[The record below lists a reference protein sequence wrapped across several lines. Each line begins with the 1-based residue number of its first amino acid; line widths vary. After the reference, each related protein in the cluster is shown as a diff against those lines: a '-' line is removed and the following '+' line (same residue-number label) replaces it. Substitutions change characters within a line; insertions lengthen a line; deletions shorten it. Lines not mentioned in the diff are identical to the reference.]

1 MGARKTKLA
10 TDDNDGNRKQVDDN
24 SQDSFQLY
32 SLVNLKGG
40 GELVELTR
48 EAIKSKDWQPL
59 EDKLRSD
66 SVKRFLYNDGQGR
79 DISIK
84 ELVNRRNQS
93 RKEKVEII
101 GATSRQHSANT
112 ISPVNPATIRKVCWD
127 LDQRGAVG
135 ETILHLCFLNA
146 TELHNELAKRIIKA
160 YPLLVND
167 IFHTDLYQ
175 GESCLHFAIVNEDFP
190 MVKFLVEHGAN
201 IDERACGTFFLPDD
215 QKNTRK
221 DTYDHEVI
229 VVDNKT
235 NYHGHTYFGE
245 YPLSFAGCLEQDDI
259 LRYLWSKGADVNAQ
273 DSNGNTVL
281 HMTILHNKRSQFTQA
296 FELGASCSIT
306 NFQGYTPLCLAAELA
321 NTEFFESIIHLERQV
336 SWKYGEVTCALY
348 PLYNL
353 DSIGVDGSVNE
364 KSALFTIVNQSD
376 IDHLGLMKGLMT
388 KLLHEKWKTFGRF
401 QFYLRMG
408 LFVLYLMLLTTAFYM
423 RPGKDRY
430 ARDVNVTDEFGNTTV
445 VQEWNR
451 CYLLYTETVQDK
463 VRLTFECLTLI
474 GAITFLYFAARE
486 FHHLRKLYWNVLRN
500 APAKAM
506 FLLSCCFIILAC
518 FGRIPPCAPY
528 YEDVLIILCVLTA
541 CPYFL
546 FFLRVYALV
555 GPFIFMI
562 YKMIQGDLLKFLL
575 LYLIFFIGF
584 SQAMHIVFLSSMGA
598 ETNFIDSAV
607 NMFVM
612 SLGEFGDVYEE
623 FDRTRYPHM
632 AKFLFFVYM
641 VLVTLLLVNMLIAM
655 MGNTFSTIAN
665 ADYEWQ
671 RQWAKVVL
679 VLEQSLSPEVRHSM
693 QLMYSQPVWEGLPGR
708 AMVQQTE
715 RETHDDREVQK
726 ARQRNSRNTRMKFID
741 GEWVPPPM
749 NDQPRD
755 SVLGT
760 HQPQSDPKPPV
771 TLVIPETKITAPDG
785 DYV

>member
-48 EAIKSKDWQPL
+48 EGIKTKDWKPL
-59 EDKLRSD
+59 EDKLRSE
-66 SVKRFLYNDGQGR
+66 SVKRFLYNHGQGK

-93 RKEKVEII
+93 RTEKVEII
-101 GATSRQHSANT
+101 GAASRQHSANT
-112 ISPVNPATIRKVCWD
+112 ISPVKAGAIRKVCWD

-146 TELHNELAKRIIKA
+146 TELHSELAKRIIKE

-175 GESCLHFAIVNEDFP
+175 GESCLHFAIVNEDFT
-190 MVKFLVEHGAN
+190 MVKFLVENGAN

-245 YPLSFAGCLEQDDI
+245 YPLSFAACLEQEDI

-273 DSNGNTVL
+273 DCNGNTIL
-281 HMTILHNKRSQFTQA
+281 HMTILHKKRAQFTQA

-306 NFQGYTPLCLAAELA
+306 NYQGYTPLCLAAELA
-321 NTEFFESIIHLERQV
+321 DIEFFESIIHLERQV
-336 SWKYGEVTCALY
+336 SWKYGDVTCALY

-408 LFVLYLMLLTTAFYM
+408 LFIFYLILLTTAFYL
-423 RPGKDRY
+423 RPGKDRN
-430 ARDVNVTDEFGNTTV
+430 ARDINVTDSFGNTTV
-445 VQEWNR
+445 VHKWNR
-451 CYLLYTETVQDK
+451 CYLLYSDTTQDK
-463 VRLTFECLTLI
+463 CRLAFECMTVF
-474 GAITFLYFAARE
+474 GAIMFLYFAARE
-486 FHHLRKLYWNVLRN
+486 LHHLKKLYWNVLRN

-506 FLLSCCFIILAC
+506 FLLSCFFVILAC

-584 SQAMHIVFLSSMGA
+584 SQAMHIVFLSSVGA

-612 SLGEFGDVYEE
+612 SLGEFGDVYEK
-623 FDRTRYPHM
+623 FDETRYPHM

-726 ARQRNSRNTRMKFID
+726 SRQRNSRNTKMKYID

-749 NDQPRD
+749 NDRPRD
-755 SVLGT
+755 SVLGA
-760 HQPQSDPKPPV
+760 HQQGDSKPPM
-771 TLVIPETKITAPDG
+771 TLVVPETKIIPPDG